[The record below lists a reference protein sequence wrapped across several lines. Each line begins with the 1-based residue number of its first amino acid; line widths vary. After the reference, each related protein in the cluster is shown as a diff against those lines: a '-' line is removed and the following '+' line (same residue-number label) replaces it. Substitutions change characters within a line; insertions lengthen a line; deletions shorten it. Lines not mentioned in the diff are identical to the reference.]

1 MATELPHFMSPF
13 IVQAKRFVSVYV
25 LTVAIIA
32 GIGVRAADN
41 VAPATQPHV
50 LSPRVAALPAI
61 TELPDPFIAEDG
73 SRLTNP
79 KQWPL
84 RRQELLE
91 LVTKY
96 EYGSLPPISDVAVE
110 MVSTHPATQPAITDA
125 TVMELL
131 LKTGPNQQLKTRLI
145 LTIPPASALH
155 GPHFPVIV
163 RGDLCWGNV
172 DPRIAET
179 VIGRGY
185 MLAEFDRTMVAADRA
200 GRANG
205 IYLAYPEFDG
215 GDLVAW
221 AWTFSQVIDYLVTR
235 LDVDAKRVVVTG
247 LSRGGKAAL
256 LAGAL
261 DDRIAVTVPA
271 SSGCGGC
278 AAYRVQPP
286 KSEDI
291 AAITKRF
298 PFWFEPNFP
307 EFVGY
312 VERLPIDQHEVK
324 ALVAPRALLETAG
337 MADQWANLPGSEAAY
352 LGAKEVYKF
361 LGVEQKIGIAWR
373 PGKHEQN
380 LIDWTALLDF
390 ADWQLFGK
398 APGRSFDTLAFPE
411 APPAFSWKAP

>member
-1 MATELPHFMSPF
+1 MATKPTQGN
-13 IVQAKRFVSVYV
+13 ISVYV
-25 LTVAIIA
+25 LAVAIIA
-32 GIGVRAADN
+32 GIGVRAAES
-41 VAPATQPHV
+41 ASPATQPHV
-50 LSPRVAALPAI
+50 LSSRVAALSASA
-61 TELPDPFIAEDG
+61 ELPDPFISNDG
-73 SRLTNP
+73 TRLTSP

-96 EYGSLPPISDVAVE
+96 EYGSLPPTSEVAVE
-110 MVSTHPATQPAITDA
+110 MVSTRAATQPAITDA
-125 TVMELL
+125 TVIELL
-131 LKTGPNQQLKTRLI
+131 LKTGPDRQLKTRLV

-172 DPRIAET
+172 DARIAEA

-185 MLAEFDRTMVAADRA
+185 MLAEFDRTMVAADKA
-200 GRANG
+200 GRGNG
-205 IYLAYPEFDG
+205 IYLAYPSFDG

-221 AWTFSQVIDYLVTR
+221 AWTFSRVIDYLVTR
-235 LDVDAKRVVVTG
+235 PDVDAKRIVVTG

-261 DDRIAVTVPA
+261 DERIAVTVPA

-298 PFWFEPNFP
+298 GYWFEPRFP

-337 MADQWANLPGSEAAY
+337 LADQWANLPGSEAAY
-352 LGAKEVYKF
+352 LGAREVYKF
-361 LGVEQKIGIAWR
+361 LGVESKIGIAWR

-398 APGRSFDTLAFPE
+398 EPGRSFDRLEFPE
-411 APPAFSWKAP
+411 LSPAFSWKAP